1 MSYTRKLR
9 KLAVTLAILSA
20 VVVAVLAVLPQ
31 GSDTMPP
38 PAKVFE
44 PSRHRVVA
52 VFGATG
58 TVGDG
63 LLKAVMNDPDVEKI
77 HVITRRPSPRIEEG
91 AASGRITVTT
101 HTDYLDY
108 SSLGEIFPEVDAVFW
123 AIGTSTRNVS
133 KEKYGVIHVDYPV
146 AFVEAW
152 LTAGKEGDL
161 SFHYVS
167 GSGAKNDS
175 NWHWAREKE
184 RAERVLFNLA
194 EATKVRV
201 VSYRP
206 AAVIHTA
213 ERAGLGDSLMQFVLG
228 PFKLTVKST
237 AIGRAMLEVSARG
250 GEVGNGT
257 ILENADILMYANGYS
272 NRAASP

>member
-1 MSYTRKLR
+1 MRITGKLC
-9 KLAVTLAILSA
+9 KLALALVILSA
-20 VVVAVLAVLPQ
+20 IVVAVLAVLPR

-38 PAKVFE
+38 PARDFE

-63 LLKAVMNDPDVEKI
+63 LLKAVMNDPDAEKI

-91 AASGRITVTT
+91 AASGRIAVTT

-108 SSLGEIFPEVDAVFW
+108 SSLSAILAEVDAVFW

-133 KEKYGVIHVDYPV
+133 KEQYGVIHIDFPV

-152 LTAGKEGDL
+152 LAAGKEGDV

-167 GSGAKNDS
+167 GSGAKSDS
-175 NWHWAREKE
+175 SWHWAREKA
-184 RAERVLFNLA
+184 RAEQVLFDLA
-194 EATKVRV
+194 EDTKVRV

-213 ERAGLGDSLMQFVLG
+213 ERAGLVDSLSRFVFG
-228 PFKLTVKST
+228 PFKLSVKST
-237 AIGRAMLEVSARG
+237 AIGQAMLEVSARG
-250 GEVGNGT
+250 NEIGNGV
-257 ILENADILMYANGYS
+257 ILENTDILMYANGYS
-272 NRAASP
+272 NQATSP

>member
-1 MSYTRKLR
+1 MSTTSKLR
-9 KLAVTLAILSA
+9 KLALTLAILSA
-20 VVVAVLAVLPQ
+20 IVVAVLAVLPR
-31 GSDTMPP
+31 GSETMPP
-38 PAKVFE
+38 PAKDFE

-101 HTDYLDY
+101 HTGYLDY
-108 SSLGEIFPEVDAVFW
+108 SSLGAIFSEVDAVFW

-152 LTAGKEGDL
+152 LAAGKEGEL

-167 GSGAKNDS
+167 GSGAKKDS
-175 NWHWAREKE
+175 SWHWAREKA
-184 RAERVLFNLA
+184 RGERVLFDLA
-194 EATKVRV
+194 EGTKVRV

-237 AIGRAMLEVSARG
+237 AIGQAMLEVSARG
-250 GEVGNGT
+250 DEVGNGT